1 MKYDLQVLV
10 EKLEEYYEGFQD
22 KQDLIKEL
30 EGFTEQLKK
39 QYLSTLLYIANV
51 SQLAGIALNLNAS
64 ATTIVVAVFAT
75 TAPTCS

>member
-1 MKYDLQVLV
+1 MNYDLQVLV

-39 QYLSTLLYIANV
+39 QYKLKTVTIACYYITLI
-51 SQLAGIALNLNAS
+51 G
-64 ATTIVVAVFAT
+64 
-75 TAPTCS
+75 